1 MEDPD
6 PLCAVILAMAT
17 TSVNKR
23 GVPISKW
30 RGISP
35 VSGLQSPVHPTG
47 TGHSWELLPDRAMGK
62 LGSVP
67 FALPSFI
74 LLILQHFS
82 QLESPVSA
90 QHLVFCAVIGDFR
103 YVDNQLISPAV

>member
-1 MEDPD
+1 MGEANPTEDPD

-23 GVPISKW
+23 GV
-30 RGISP
+30 P